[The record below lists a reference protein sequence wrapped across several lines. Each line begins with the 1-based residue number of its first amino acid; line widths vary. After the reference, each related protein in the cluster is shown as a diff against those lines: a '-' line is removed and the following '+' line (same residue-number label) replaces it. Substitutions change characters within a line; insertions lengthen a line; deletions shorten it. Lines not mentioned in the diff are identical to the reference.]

1 MPLAPCVISHCRAE
15 NTRDPRTC
23 VLCIHSASHSALQI
37 SAKPTSGAMRS
48 LLAPTLVIAA
58 CSLTVQPRM
67 TRRSLGGLLPA
78 RRVPDRRPGS
88 RPQEGLHKRLRL
100 ELQPRRARQQGLLR
114 GPMRGLLRPGRPQG
128 NQRRKLGDVAITS
141 IPVQARTACPG
152 PSRARAARS
161 AGRATRERAT
171 RWNTAKTS
179 RPRWT
184 SYQSPCCPRRYGEV
198 RSKIHLTLGGG
209 KLRAA
214 SRHAWV
220 ARPAASWAARAAS
233 RNCDARA
240 SCSSVAAAR
249 RVSSAT
255 DRAKV
260 PYCSISW

>member
-1 MPLAPCVISHCRAE
+1 ML
-15 NTRDPRTC
+15 
-23 VLCIHSASHSALQI
+23 SHSA
-37 SAKPTSGAMRS
+37 
-48 LLAPTLVIAA
+48 AA
-58 CSLTVQPRM
+58 HDATQPWRY
-67 TRRSLGGLLPA
+67 A

-88 RPQEGLHKRLRL
+88 RSQEGLHPGLRL
-100 ELQPRRARQQGLLR
+100 KLQPRRARQLGLLR
-114 GPMRGLLRPGRPQG
+114 GPMRGLLRPRRPQE

-152 PSRARAARS
+152 ASRARAARS
-161 AGRATRERAT
+161 GGRATRERAT

-179 RPRWT
+179 HPRWK
-184 SYQSPCCPRRYGEV
+184 SYRSPCCPRHLEV
-198 RSKIHLTLGGG
+198 RKIHLTLGGG

-233 RNCDARA
+233 RKLDARA

-255 DRAKV
+255 DRANV